1 MRVVMDSG
9 AAFPIESLCE
19 RRGMT
24 QVSCMS
30 RLVIWF
36 CDQDDKI
43 QNAIL
48 VPQTAASLAAV
59 NKLLLKKLAHGE

>member
-1 MRVVMDSG
+1 
-9 AAFPIESLCE
+9 
-19 RRGMT
+19 
-24 QVSCMS
+24 MS